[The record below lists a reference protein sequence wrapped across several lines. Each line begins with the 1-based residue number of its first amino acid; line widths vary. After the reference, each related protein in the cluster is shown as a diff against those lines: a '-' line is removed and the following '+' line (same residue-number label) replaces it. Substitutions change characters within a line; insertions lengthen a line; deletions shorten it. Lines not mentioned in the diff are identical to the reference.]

1 MSFDNPWKQ
10 PNKGASQE
18 RSENIISEIFKKR
31 GERKKNTEKFFIWFT
46 IIASLAL
53 WLSTGFYIINA
64 DEQGV
69 VLRLGRFE
77 RISEPGLNY
86 KIPYPIET
94 VEKLSV
100 TTINKEVIGIRQGG
114 TDSFLEKQQVAGKIS
129 DVNLAREESQMLT
142 GDENI
147 MEMHFYFQWRIRDP
161 KKYLFNIRDLPGEST
176 PRAGAE
182 SAMRQ
187 VIGVTKLN
195 EALSEQRRGIEKDA
209 MELLQKML
217 DSYDAGIQIENL
229 GILYS
234 YVPLN
239 VMDAYR
245 DVQSAKANK
254 EEFINQAYA
263 YRNDLLPRTRGEADA
278 IVMKA
283 EAYKAKVVEEALG
296 QAARFEK
303 IYNEYKKF
311 GQVAMDRM
319 YIDTMSLVFKD
330 LSKVIIDKSVASS
343 ALPVLQLSDFMKK
356 E

>member
-1 MSFDNPWKQ
+1 MNFDNPWKQ
-10 PNKGASQE
+10 LNKGASQE
-18 RSENIISEIFKKR
+18 RSANIISEILKKK
-31 GERKKNTEKFFIWFT
+31 GKKGNSKFFIYFT
-46 IIASLAL
+46 IAALLVL

-69 VLRLGRFE
+69 VLRLGKFE

-86 KIPYPIET
+86 KIPYPIEA

-100 TTINKEVIGIRQGG
+100 TRINREVIGIKQGVQDSVVLGRQQAAAKAS
-114 TDSFLEKQQVAGKIS
+114 DIS
-129 DVNLAREESQMLT
+129 LAKESQMLT

-147 MEMHFYFQWRIRDP
+147 MEMHFYFQWRIKDP
-161 KKYLFNIRDLPGEST
+161 KKYLFNIRDLVGENT

-195 EALSEQRRGIEKDA
+195 EALSEHRRGIEKSA

-217 DSYDAGIQIENL
+217 DSYDSGIQVESL

-234 YVPLN
+234 YVPSE
-239 VMDAYR
+239 VMAAYR

-263 YRNDLLPRTRGEADA
+263 YRNDLLPKARADA
-278 IVMKA
+278 DSMIMKA
-283 EAYKAKVVEEALG
+283 EAYRAKVVEEALG

-303 IYNEYKKF
+303 IYVEYKKF
-311 GQVAMDRM
+311 GQSAMDRI
-319 YIDTMSLVFKD
+319 YIDTMSSVLKD
-330 LSKVIIDKSVASS
+330 LNKVIVDKPVANST
-343 ALPVLQLSDFMKK
+343 LPVLQLSDFVKR